1 MWFTQRAIHQAEQWH
16 IPDFF
21 IKAWIRYLC
30 NQRLKHIQDNG
41 PAYIKKNQETWVK
54 KLKNSPIA
62 LVPEKANEQ
71 HYEVPPRLFELVLG
85 KHLKY
90 SSGIWND
97 GCDTLDQSEQD
108 MLALTIQR
116 AELKDNIDILELWC
130 GWGSLTFYMSKTYPN
145 ARIVTVSNSK
155 DQKQYIDNK
164 CKKENITNIKV
175 ITCDMND
182 FSIEQTFDRVVSIE
196 MFEHM
201 RNYQKLL
208 KKIAWFLKKE
218 GKLFVHIF
226 SHASLVYPYEDNGPG
241 DWMAR
246 EFFSGGL
253 MPSHTLFKDFQ
264 DDLTLIKDWKIS
276 GIHYKKTSYAWLEKM
291 DNNKDEV
298 LTLFEETYG
307 KDSALL
313 WFQRW
318 RIFFMA
324 CGEMFGMKQGN
335 EWWVSHYLFE
345 K

>member
-1 MWFTQRAIHQAEQWH
+1 
-16 IPDFF
+16 
-21 IKAWIRYLC
+21 
-30 NQRLKHIQDNG
+30 
-41 PAYIKKNQETWVK
+41 
-54 KLKNSPIA
+54 
-62 LVPEKANEQ
+62 
-71 HYEVPPRLFELVLG
+71 
-85 KHLKY
+85 
-90 SSGIWND
+90 
-97 GCDTLDQSEQD
+97 
-108 MLALTIQR
+108 
-116 AELKDNIDILELWC
+116 
-130 GWGSLTFYMSKTYPN
+130 
-145 ARIVTVSNSK
+145 
-155 DQKQYIDNK
+155 
-164 CKKENITNIKV
+164 
-175 ITCDMND
+175 
-182 FSIEQTFDRVVSIE
+182 
-196 MFEHM
+196 
-201 RNYQKLL
+201 
-208 KKIAWFLKKE
+208 LKKE

-335 EWWVSHYLFE
+335 EW
-345 K
+345 